1 MFSPDTLV
9 WAEKLLYTYFTPDAL
24 PLVHMPHPPL
34 RARPARAP
42 RGPHVFETSLK
53 PLLSPPLYLPPPPF
67 ASLATVW
74 PTLHLAI
81 LLLFSS
87 SHSSPILHTRPSPS
101 PCARFLS
108 LERAIARPIRVI
120 THACIRLLAQ
130 TRAPLGTWSGTRP
143 CRAPVL
149 PCHTHWTPS
158 FTHSSPHPTRLTQR
172 VPLFISARRR
182 ARTCNGVLASGRASS
197 LLPPVSVRY
206 AFPISQQSPCK
217 SL

>member
-1 MFSPDTLV
+1 MRCNLYIGRSPPSSTSSALTRGEVHALMFSPDTLV

-120 THACIRLLAQ
+120 THACIRLCSQSNMRSLFQ
-130 TRAPLGTWSGTRP
+130 RFWRWLTVISRA
-143 CRAPVL
+143 
-149 PCHTHWTPS
+149 
-158 FTHSSPHPTRLTQR
+158 
-172 VPLFISARRR
+172 
-182 ARTCNGVLASGRASS
+182 
-197 LLPPVSVRY
+197 
-206 AFPISQQSPCK
+206 
-217 SL
+217 